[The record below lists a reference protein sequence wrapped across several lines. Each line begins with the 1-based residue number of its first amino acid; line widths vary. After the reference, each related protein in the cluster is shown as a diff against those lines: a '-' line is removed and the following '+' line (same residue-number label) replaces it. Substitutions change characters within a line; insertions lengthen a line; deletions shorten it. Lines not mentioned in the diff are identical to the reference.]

1 MISQGTSIPKP
12 FKSKKPMTEI
22 LKKIIT
28 LLPLQAEESHYNN
41 SVKTEDIISELTQ
54 EGFDHQESLITTQF
68 IENLFKTLSLLN
80 PESLEKKEW
89 QFVSFPAQLIGL
101 SLLNSLADDQQT
113 LLNAKFWAPENTGSF
128 LENRRVLFNQL
139 EENRVNFHPQK
150 DPQPIRYVHVAWGLI
165 KIGDHFLF
173 HPREDK
179 KRPDVPNYVPV
190 GGKLTLR
197 DIEHHDTCESI
208 KIMHSNT
215 PSSIINDSLHNTLLR
230 EVEEE
235 TTLKNELDFSP
246 ELIWNL
252 KPYKAV
258 GGAKDVRAYTQYNI
272 AIFSLSLTKT
282 GFLKL
287 LTEVKNS
294 GALTWFSI
302 DDLIE
307 QRRSDG
313 ERPYVTALHAH
324 HDGNKTLL
332 RNDLNN
338 FKNSYK
344 NIFHTESQKITFPC
358 EEKYFLKGTEKIHH
372 QLTLAQTQLLLVLA
386 SHAKGLEWAP
396 IDDSIVSLNYG
407 WIHSH
412 DSEIITELNLINKE
426 LTRNGLPRLIE
437 IVDNEWFRIT
447 INPEKIYFTNS
458 LFSISLGESKSDW
471 KDESNVRIISKE
483 IKSII
488 GATSKKIYS
497 YKVNAT
503 LLQKFEILKVKTIST
518 VDDSLYTQFRR
529 FYKDNKVASL
539 GVTNFIIQKEKKFK
553 LLIEIER
560 QH

>member
-1 MISQGTSIPKP
+1 LTK
-12 FKSKKPMTEI
+12 I
-22 LKKIIT
+22 LKRIIT
-28 LLPLQAEESHYNN
+28 FLPLQAEEGHYNY

-68 IENLFKTLSLLN
+68 IENLFKTLSLFN
-80 PESLEKKEW
+80 TESLNKKEW
-89 QFVSFPAQLIGL
+89 QFVSFPAQLMGL

-113 LLNAKFWAPENTGSF
+113 LLNAKFWAPENTGAF
-128 LENRRVLFNQL
+128 IEKRRNLFNQL
-139 EENRVNFHPQK
+139 EENRVNLHPQK
-150 DPQPIRYVHVAWGLI
+150 KPQPIRYVHVAWGLV
-165 KIGDHFLF
+165 KINGQFLF
-173 HPREDK
+173 HQREDK

-190 GGKLTLR
+190 GGKLILG
-197 DIEHHDTCESI
+197 DIEHHDAYDSI

-215 PSSIINDSLHNTLLR
+215 PSTIINESLNNTLLR

-235 TTLKNELDFSP
+235 TTLKHDIDFSP
-246 ELIWNL
+246 ELAWNL
-252 KPYKAV
+252 NPYKAV
-258 GGAKDVRAYTQYNI
+258 GGARDIRAYTQYNI
-272 AIFSLSLTKT
+272 VIFSLSLTEA

-307 QRRSDG
+307 QKRSDG

-338 FKNSYK
+338 FKNSYE
-344 NIFHTESQKITFPC
+344 NIFHDESKNITFPY
-358 EEKYFLKGTEKIHH
+358 EEKYFLKGREKIHH
-372 QLTLAQTQLLLVLA
+372 QLTLIQSHLLLVLA
-386 SHAKGLEWAP
+386 SHTKGLDWIP
-396 IDDSIVSLNYG
+396 VDDSIVSLNYG
-407 WIHSH
+407 WVHSH
-412 DSEIITELNLINKE
+412 NSEIISQLNLISKE
-426 LTRNGLPRLIE
+426 LTRVGLPELIE
-437 IVDNEWFRIT
+437 IVDHQWFRIKT
-447 INPEKIYFTNS
+447 NPEKIYFTNS
-458 LFSISLGESKSDW
+458 LFSLSLGESKSDW

-539 GVTNFIIQKEKKFK
+539 GLTNFIIQKEKKFK

>member
-1 MISQGTSIPKP
+1 
-12 FKSKKPMTEI
+12 MTKI
-22 LKKIIT
+22 LKRIIS
-28 LLPLQAEESHYNN
+28 LLPLQAEEGHYIN
-41 SVKTEDIISELTQ
+41 SVKTEDIISELCR
-54 EGFDHQESLITTQF
+54 EDFDLQESIITTQF

-80 PESLEKKEW
+80 PEHLEQKEW
-89 QFVSFPAQLIGL
+89 QFASFPAQLMAL

-113 LLNAKFWAPENTGSF
+113 LLNANFWAPENTGAF
-128 LENRRVLFNQL
+128 IEKRRILFNQL
-139 EENRVNFHPQK
+139 EENRVNLHPQK
-150 DPQPIRYVHVAWGLI
+150 KPQAIRYVHVAWGLV
-165 KIGDHFLF
+165 KIDGQFLF
-173 HPREDK
+173 HHREDK

-197 DIEHHDTCESI
+197 DVEHHDTCESI

-235 TTLKNELDFSP
+235 ATLKNELDFSP

-358 EEKYFLKGTEKIHH
+358 EEKYFLKGTEKINH
-372 QLTLAQTQLLLVLA
+372 QLTLAQTRLLLVLA

-412 DSEIITELNLINKE
+412 ESEIITELNLINKE

-458 LFSISLGESKSDW
+458 LFSISLGEAQLDNY
-471 KDESNVRIISKE
+471 DDSNIWILCQE
-483 IKSII
+483 ITSII
-488 GATSKKIYS
+488 GTINKQKYSFNANENVVNKIDRLN
-497 YKVNAT
+497 KGH
-503 LLQKFEILKVKTIST
+503 TIS
-518 VDDSLYTQFRR
+518 VYDDNSLDQQFRR

-539 GVTNFIIQKEKKFK
+539 GLTNFIIQKEKKFK